1 MTTGARA
8 SAPDL
13 KGSRGRTLGA
23 ARRASIALVPTPPT
37 EPPREPSTGPSRDD
51 DTPQKIGDRD
61 LGQWRT
67 RLGRL
72 LVWLAWTTAAAVAR
86 VIHWSLGRTALVITL
101 VVGGTIAVV
110 LTYAAGEV
118 YEAVVEENG
127 IARLDQPV
135 LDAMVGMRS
144 PGLDQALTWFTDLG
158 SKVGMSIIAAVC
170 TLALAL
176 WWRRRTP
183 VILMLA
189 ASAGSLLMTVTGKR
203 LSGTAR
209 PPQELAVP
217 PFETSPSFPSGHTLN
232 ATVVVG
238 ILAYLLMLR
247 LASRAARV
255 AVGVAAVTFAF
266 AMGLSRVYLGHH
278 WLSDV
283 VAAWLFGL
291 GWLTVVVTAHRLMIT
306 LGRVNPVLPVSRM
319 APGAPESRSE

>member
-1 MTTGARA
+1 M
-8 SAPDL
+8 
-13 KGSRGRTLGA
+13 
-23 ARRASIALVPTPPT
+23 PTPPT
-37 EPPREPSTGPSRDD
+37 ESPREPSTGPSRHG

-67 RLGRL
+67 WLGRL

-86 VIHWSLGRTALVITL
+86 FIHWSIGRIALVLTL
-101 VVGGTIAVV
+101 VIGGTIAVV

-118 YEAVVEENG
+118 YEAVVEEDG

-170 TLALAL
+170 TLAIAL

-209 PPQELAVP
+209 PPHELAVP

-238 ILAYLLMLR
+238 VLAYLLMLR
-247 LASRAARV
+247 LASRAARI
-255 AVGVAAVTFAF
+255 AVGVGATALAL
-266 AMGLSRVYLGHH
+266 AMGLSRVFLGHH

-319 APGAPESRSE
+319 ASGAPEPNGPGST